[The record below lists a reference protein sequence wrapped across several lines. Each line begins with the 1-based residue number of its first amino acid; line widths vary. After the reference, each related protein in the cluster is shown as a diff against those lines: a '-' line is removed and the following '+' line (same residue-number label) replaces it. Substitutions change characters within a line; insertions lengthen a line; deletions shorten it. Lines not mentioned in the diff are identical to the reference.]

1 MNFVYSFL
9 LLFFIC
15 LNTYTIS
22 SEIKIKYLV
31 DDEIITN
38 FDIEDEKNYLLFI
51 NPNLKEL
58 KNNEIDNLARRSL
71 IREKIKSK
79 ELKKTFKI
87 KENYKF
93 LDDLLSNFI
102 ARKNLENKNDL
113 KNLLKQNKLDYK
125 LFVEKLKYEGLWNQL
140 IYMRFKE
147 SVNINKNY
155 LKEKL
160 SKQISRNKK
169 YEYNLS
175 EILFEINKD
184 EKFEE
189 KLTII
194 KSSINNL
201 GFKNTANKFSI
212 SNTSNKGGE
221 IGWVKETLLS
231 EDLIQVLSSM
241 RVNEFSKP
249 LKFPNGYLILRIN
262 DKKILEQN
270 IDLDKEL
277 EDLIKFE
284 TNKQLNQFSLL
295 YYKRLKQNI
304 IINEY

>member
-241 RVNEFSKP
+241 RVNEFSNP

>member
-1 MNFVYSFL
+1 M
-9 LLFFIC
+9 
-15 LNTYTIS
+15 
-22 SEIKIKYLV
+22 
-31 DDEIITN
+31 DE
-38 FDIEDEKNYLLFI
+38 
-51 NPNLKEL
+51 
-58 KNNEIDNLARRSL
+58 
-71 IREKIKSK
+71 
-79 ELKKTFKI
+79 
-87 KENYKF
+87 
-93 LDDLLSNFI
+93 LLSNFI
-102 ARKNLENKNDL
+102 SRKNLENKNDL

-125 LFVEKLKYEGLWNQL
+125 LFVEKLKYEGLWKQL

-249 LKFPNGYLILRIN
+249 LKFPTDI
-262 DKKILEQN
+262 
-270 IDLDKEL
+270 
-277 EDLIKFE
+277 
-284 TNKQLNQFSLL
+284 
-295 YYKRLKQNI
+295 
-304 IINEY
+304 

>member
-1 MNFVYSFL
+1 M
-9 LLFFIC
+9 
-15 LNTYTIS
+15 
-22 SEIKIKYLV
+22 
-31 DDEIITN
+31 
-38 FDIEDEKNYLLFI
+38 
-51 NPNLKEL
+51 
-58 KNNEIDNLARRSL
+58 
-71 IREKIKSK
+71 
-79 ELKKTFKI
+79 
-87 KENYKF
+87 
-93 LDDLLSNFI
+93 DDLLSNFI

-125 LFVEKLKYEGLWNQL
+125 LFVEKLEYEGLWNQL

>member
-15 LNTYTIS
+15 LNTYTTS

-31 DDEIITN
+31 DDVIITN

>member
-15 LNTYTIS
+15 LNTQITS

-31 DDEIITN
+31 DDQIITN

-58 KNNEIDNLARRSL
+58 KNYEIDNLARRSL

-113 KNLLKQNKLDYK
+113 KDLLKQNKLDYD

-147 SVNINKNY
+147 SVNINKSY

-262 DKKILEQN
+262 GKKILEQN

>member
-140 IYMRFKE
+140 IYMRFK
-147 SVNINKNY
+147 
-155 LKEKL
+155 
-160 SKQISRNKK
+160 
-169 YEYNLS
+169 
-175 EILFEINKD
+175 
-184 EKFEE
+184 
-189 KLTII
+189 
-194 KSSINNL
+194 
-201 GFKNTANKFSI
+201 
-212 SNTSNKGGE
+212 
-221 IGWVKETLLS
+221 
-231 EDLIQVLSSM
+231 
-241 RVNEFSKP
+241 
-249 LKFPNGYLILRIN
+249 RIC
-262 DKKILEQN
+262 
-270 IDLDKEL
+270 
-277 EDLIKFE
+277 
-284 TNKQLNQFSLL
+284 
-295 YYKRLKQNI
+295 
-304 IINEY
+304 

>member
-15 LNTYTIS
+15 LNTQTTS

-31 DDEIITN
+31 DDQIITN

-58 KNNEIDNLARRSL
+58 KNYEIDNLARRSL

-93 LDDLLSNFI
+93 LDDLLTNFI

-113 KNLLKQNKLDYK
+113 KDLLKQNKLDYD

-147 SVNINKNY
+147 SVNINKSY

-262 DKKILEQN
+262 GKKILEQN

>member
-175 EILFEINKD
+175 EILFEINTK
-184 EKFEE
+184 E
-189 KLTII
+189 KLESKYKNILDY
-194 KSSINNL
+194 INLNN
-201 GFKNTANKFSI
+201 FKTAVTKYSI
-212 SNTSNKGGE
+212 SNSANFNGE
-221 IGWVKETLLS
+221 IGWVKETILS
-231 EDLIQVLSSM
+231 NKLNMILENMKIKDV
-241 RVNEFSKP
+241 SKP
-249 LKFPNGYLILRIN
+249 IKFPNGYLILKVN
-262 DKKILEQN
+262 DKREIKQKIN
-270 IDLDKEL
+270 IDKEL
-277 EDLIKFE
+277 NELVSYEKS
-284 TNKQLNQFSLL
+284 KQLNQFSLL
-295 YYKRLKQNI
+295 FYKKLKQNTI
-304 IINEY
+304 VNEY